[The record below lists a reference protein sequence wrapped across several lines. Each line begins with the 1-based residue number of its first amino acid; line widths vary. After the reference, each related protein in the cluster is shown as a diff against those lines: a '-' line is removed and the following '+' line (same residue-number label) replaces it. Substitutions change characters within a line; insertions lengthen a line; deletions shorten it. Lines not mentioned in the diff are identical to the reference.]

1 MLNGTP
7 HYSAPF
13 AGCHLHFHAI
23 YCRFQPAISRWGAI
37 RSELKLARTTAVD
50 DGSPG
55 AERSILRRVGRSVR
69 GLRQVRGLSRRALA
83 EASGVSARFL
93 ADLEAGRG
101 NISLLRL
108 DDLARALQV
117 PVVRLLEADGREAG
131 PRVALLGVRGS
142 GKSTIGAELA
152 RELDVPFHEL
162 DALIEDTAGLP
173 AAQIFE
179 IHGEDYFR
187 RLERETLRRFLAEA
201 GPFVLAAGGGLVTE
215 PETFALLR
223 EGSRTIWL
231 SARPED
237 HYRRVL
243 EQGDDRPMAGNPGAM
258 AELRTL
264 LAARRPLYEQA
275 DQTVNTSAYGVAEA
289 VAAISAG
296 LPGGP

>member
-1 MLNGTP
+1 M
-7 HYSAPF
+7 
-13 AGCHLHFHAI
+13 
-23 YCRFQPAISRWGAI
+23 
-37 RSELKLARTTAVD
+37 
-50 DGSPG
+50 
-55 AERSILRRVGRSVR
+55 
-69 GLRQVRGLSRRALA
+69 
-83 EASGVSARFL
+83 
-93 ADLEAGRG
+93 
-101 NISLLRL
+101 
-108 DDLARALQV
+108 
-117 PVVRLLEADGREAG
+117 
-131 PRVALLGVRGS
+131 LGVRGS

-152 RELDVPFHEL
+152 HKLEVPFHEL

-187 RLERETLRRFLAEA
+187 RLERETLRRFLAEV

-223 EGSRTIWL
+223 EGSRPIWL

-237 HYRRVL
+237 HKRRVL

-275 DQTVNTSAYGVAEA
+275 DQTVNTSARGVAEA
-289 VAAISAG
+289 VEAIYAG